1 MSSQIVTRFA
11 PSPTGYLHIGSARTA
26 LFNWLYAR
34 GRGGKFLL
42 RIEDTDRARST
53 PEATQA
59 IFNGMEW
66 LGLDY
71 DEEPVTQFDRAERHA
86 DVAHELLA
94 AGRAYKCF
102 SSQDEIAAFRDQAR
116 AAGRS
121 TLFRSPWRDVEAAR
135 HPKGAYVVRIKAP
148 QSGTTVIADQ
158 VQGDVTIKNDQLDDM
173 ILLRSDGTPVYM
185 LAVVVDDHDMGVTT
199 VIRGDDHLNNAAR
212 QMTIYNAMGWPVP
225 VWAHIPLIHGAD
237 GKKLSK
243 RHGALGVEE
252 YHAMGYS
259 AAAMRN
265 YLARLGWA
273 HGNDEFFTDAQAKD
287 WFGFDGIGKSPARFD
302 FKKLSKLSG
311 QHIAITEDA
320 ALLQDLQTFLQVTGA
335 PKLSDQTATQML
347 SAMYCL
353 KERARDFG
361 ELIDKGQ
368 FILAKTPITPDE
380 KALSAL
386 DETGRSILREL
397 TPQLQNVIW
406 IRGDLE
412 RVTSQIAETR
422 GIGFGKIA
430 APIRA
435 ALAGRTATPSVFDM
449 MLVLGRQETI
459 ARLTDISANEI
470 KD

>member
-1 MSSQIVTRFA
+1 MILQ
-11 PSPTGYLHIGSARTA
+11 
-26 LFNWLYAR
+26 
-34 GRGGKFLL
+34 
-42 RIEDTDRARST
+42 
-53 PEATQA
+53 
-59 IFNGMEW
+59 
-66 LGLDY
+66 
-71 DEEPVTQFDRAERHA
+71 
-86 DVAHELLA
+86 
-94 AGRAYKCF
+94 
-102 SSQDEIAAFRDQAR
+102 R
-116 AAGRS
+116 AAWADFQKATTSLSS
-121 TLFRSPWRDVEAAR
+121 TAVCQAQMAQLLTSP
-135 HPKGAYVVRIKAP
+135 YVLK
-148 QSGTTVIADQ
+148 
-158 VQGDVTIKNDQLDDM
+158 
-173 ILLRSDGTPVYM
+173 
-185 LAVVVDDHDMGVTT
+185 
-199 VIRGDDHLNNAAR
+199 
-212 QMTIYNAMGWPVP
+212 
-225 VWAHIPLIHGAD
+225 IHGAD

-243 RHGALGVEE
+243 RHGALGVDE

-320 ALLQDLQTFLQVTGA
+320 ALLQDLQTFLRVTGA

-368 FILAKTPITPDE
+368 FILAGTPITPDE

-406 IRGDLE
+406 TRGDLE